1 MQTAIVSPGEKV
13 HLIQRRHF
21 ELEPHRH
28 FVGTVE
34 AYSEGLL
41 RVVGHMFAVDSST
54 FEFRRRPEV
63 RTRIVSAV
71 SGEVLI
77 NILPA
82 SVNLDRI
89 VYRQEAGALRVTD
102 DTDWHMDLSEV
113 TWR

>member
-1 MQTAIVSPGEKV
+1 MQPAIVSPGEKV

-77 NILPA
+77 NILPP
-82 SVNLDRI
+82 SVDLAKV

-102 DTDWHMDLSEV
+102 GTDWHLDLSEV